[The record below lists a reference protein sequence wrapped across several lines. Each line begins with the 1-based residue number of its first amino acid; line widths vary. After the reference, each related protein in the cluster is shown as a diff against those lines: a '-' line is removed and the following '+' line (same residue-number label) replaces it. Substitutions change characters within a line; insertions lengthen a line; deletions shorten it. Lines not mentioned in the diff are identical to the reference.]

1 MVRQE
6 KNSMITKD
14 KNLKPLN
21 TFALDVMAAEYA
33 EFRNVEQLRE
43 ILKLSR
49 SKKWYLLSGGSN
61 TLFSSHY
68 EGLIIHPV
76 GDGISVERET
86 ENHVYV
92 RVEAG
97 VVWDDFVTY
106 ALENGWYGAEN
117 LSIIPGLAGAAPVQN
132 IGAYGVEAKD
142 VIESVDVYLVEEDEV
157 ITLTAAECMFGY
169 RDSVFKKELLGKAIV
184 LSVLFR
190 LSKTFAPVLKYG
202 NLVSVMG
209 EEGSFTAHELRS
221 KIIEIRESKLPDYKV
236 IGNGGSFFKNPIVTE
251 RMADELKA
259 KYPHMTTYPDE
270 KGVKI
275 PAGWLIEQA
284 GWKGYRE
291 GDAGVYEKQALVL
304 VNFGGAT
311 PKDIIML
318 ANNIIDSVRE
328 KFGVIISPEINII

>member
-1 MVRQE
+1 
-6 KNSMITKD
+6 MIVKD

-21 TFALDVMAAEYA
+21 TFSFDVMAAEYA
-33 EFRNVEQLRE
+33 EFSHVEHLRE
-43 ILKLSR
+43 ILRSAKSR
-49 SKKWYLLSGGSN
+49 KWYLLSGGSN
-61 TLFSSHY
+61 TLFSAHY
-68 EGLIIHPV
+68 DGLIIHPV
-76 GDGISVERET
+76 GSGIVIEKET
-86 ENHVYV
+86 DMEAFV

-97 VVWDDFVTY
+97 VVWDDFVVF
-106 ALENGWYGAEN
+106 ALDNGFYGVEN
-117 LSIIPGLAGAAPVQN
+117 LSIIPGLVGAAPVQN

-142 VIESVDVYLVEEDEV
+142 VIESVEVYLLEDDEV
-157 ITLTAAECMFGY
+157 ITLNAAECMFAY

-190 LSKTFAPVLKYG
+190 LSKTFTPVLKYG
-202 NLVSVMG
+202 NLTSVLG
-209 EEGSFTAHELRS
+209 EEGTFTAHELRN
-221 KIIEIRESKLPDYKV
+221 KIIEVRESKLPDYKV

-259 KYPHMTTYPDE
+259 KYPNMPTYPDE

-304 VNFGGAT
+304 VNFGEAS

-318 ANNIIDSVRE
+318 ANRIIDSVRE
-328 KFGVIISPEINII
+328 KFGVLISPEINII